1 MTRYIEEIEVRRIP
15 DDDGDASWL
24 EQSDADMGEG
34 FEAQSRERL
43 AALARGDWGFVGV
56 MARAHIRVAGV
67 SQVIES
73 AGLWGIESDSEESY
87 FDLVAGEQLRELRET
102 LLALGFT
109 ADDFAEQCAPATML
123 ARCLAAVEVTI

>member
-43 AALARGDWGFVGV
+43 AALARGDWEFVGV

-87 FDLVAGEQLRELRET
+87 FDLVAGEQLRELREI

-109 ADDFAEQCAPATML
+109 VEQFDEQCATML
-123 ARCLAAVEVTI
+123 ARCLAAIEVTI